1 MKKIIKLFS
10 VIFAVFALG
19 SCETQNNVVPF
30 YLKTTSVKSLDGKV
44 YFNAES
50 NCVASIVE
58 KGFCVS
64 MTPNPTLSDMVY
76 VAGKSDL
83 SEYYYIYGKDF
94 YNGYHFEYN
103 RSYDSEY
110 EGSYWYDRYYDS
122 DIKSFST
129 SAKDLFVGPRYYV
142 RAYAISANNNVVYS
156 NEYYFTVEK

>member
-10 VIFAVFALG
+10 IILAVFALS
-19 SCETQNNVVPF
+19 SCETNYGISPF
-30 YLKTTSVKSLDGKV
+30 SIKTTSVKSLDGVV
-44 YFNAES
+44 YFKAES

-64 MTPNPTLSDMVY
+64 MSPNPTLSDMVY
-76 VAGKSDL
+76 VAEKSDL
-83 SEYYYIYGKDF
+83 SEYYVYPQSYK
-94 YNGYHFEYN
+94 YNYSGYRFSYKN
-103 RSYDSEY
+103 SYDNEY
-110 EGSYWYDRYYDS
+110 DYGNYYYDS
-122 DIKSFST
+122 NIKSFST